1 MFINVLINVMRQQKK
16 IRRIHVIYMGG
27 RADLQRI
34 YNGLVTN
41 LSPCRKHHPLQVQ
54 AIRLRLLP
62 ARPCDR

>member
-1 MFINVLINVMRQQKK
+1 MVFIWYFNG
-16 IRRIHVIYMGG
+16 IYMGG

-62 ARPCDR
+62 ARPSDR

>member
-1 MFINVLINVMRQQKK
+1 MVSLWYLYG
-16 IRRIHVIYMGG
+16 IYMVFTWEEE
-27 RADLQRI
+27 RI

-62 ARPCDR
+62 ARPYDK

>member
-1 MFINVLINVMRQQKK
+1 MVNGILMVFIWYFNG
-16 IRRIHVIYMGG
+16 IYMGG